1 MDCPPLSL
9 LAIPGCCTSH
19 PPRVQIR
26 DAQEDLLY
34 MLAAEQVIGR
44 DAVLDIVRT
53 VIVNDFAF
61 NDDYQLLLAARQ
73 RLLAAT
79 AVVTAQR

>member
-1 MDCPPLSL
+1 MLTGLML
-9 LAIPGCCTSH
+9 LVRCLWRC
-19 PPRVQIR
+19 VQIR

-34 MLAAEQVIGR
+34 MLAAEKVIGR
-44 DAVLDIVRT
+44 EAVLQVVRT
-53 VIVNDFAF
+53 VIANDFSF
-61 NDDYQLLLAARQ
+61 NDDYQLLLTARE